1 MAAEL
6 DQSGPVRQRLQ
17 EFSLLLHPSG
27 RLTGGTAGKAVA
39 KLLTEGLVK
48 EIPSRGSLPIWR
60 RDQDDPRSL
69 RIIKNGLQAIQI
81 EDETPGS
88 AESAKKPPAPSAR
101 RNFRRAIERRH
112 GPWLCRRR

>member
-1 MAAEL
+1 M
-6 DQSGPVRQRLQ
+6 
-17 EFSLLLHPSG
+17 LHPSG